1 MEYIYSQKLLY
12 YKNKLVN
19 NNSDDYNKNLYKLN
33 KYKYKMKYYSDNNCN
48 IPNCTLQYNTSR
60 NPSYCDRILYKG
72 SSITPIKYD
81 VYDDEGFIRLSDHLM
96 VYSIFNYNNRKSI
109 IFTWNI
115 GTSHN
120 EKDIQCGIQKLLD
133 KFSLLN
139 PNTEYEYIVF
149 CLQESP
155 DDDNFIKI
163 LIQLFNKE
171 YKVSI
176 NSSESYTQQNVRLVV
191 FNKMIGTPLKDVSNY
206 KVQLKGDIKWAV
218 TYFGTPEKKAKRTKA
233 AVLINFRFNDI
244 TFISCHL
251 PIDVNIYTPDNY
263 YGNNL
268 RIDALNEII
277 QNNNNSN
284 NVIIAGDLNFRIKP
298 EDGKDQLNE
307 LFKGLEEYKEYKEF
321 GILPEGKQT
330 CKIVSCYKQLNV
342 I

>member
-1 MEYIYSQKLLY
+1 MSYIYSQKLLY

-19 NNSDDYNKNLYKLN
+19 NKSDDYNKNLYKLN
-33 KYKYKMKYYSDNNCN
+33 KYKYKMKYYSDSKCN
-48 IPNCTLQYNTSR
+48 IPNCTLKYDPLR

-96 VYSIFNYNNRKSI
+96 VYSIFNYNNRESI

-115 GTSHN
+115 GKLHSD
-120 EKDIQCGIQKLLD
+120 KDIKCGIQKLLD
-133 KFSLLN
+133 FFSLLN

-163 LIQLFNKE
+163 LIELFNKK

-176 NSSESYTQQNVRLVV
+176 NSSKSHTQQNVRLVV
-191 FNKMIGTPLKDVSNY
+191 FNKMIGTLLENVSNY
-206 KVQLKGDIKWAV
+206 KVQLNSDILSSSVA
-218 TYFGTPEKKAKRTKA
+218 YLGTLAKKFLGTKA
-233 AVLINFRFNDI
+233 AVLIKFKDI
-244 TFISCHL
+244 AFISCHL
-251 PIDVNIYTPDNY
+251 PIDVDIEKPDNY
-263 YGNNL
+263 LGNNL

-277 QNNNNSN
+277 EANNNSN

-298 EDGKDQLNE
+298 TDGIDQLNE

-330 CKIVSCYKQLNV
+330 CKIVSCYKQK
-342 I
+342 